1 MRKYEMKQMY
11 RKISLYCVW
20 VLLCT
25 VLLIPFSAK
34 AYEEKWGV
42 INGTVNFREG
52 PGSTY
57 TSITKLAV
65 GDSVYII
72 GEATA
77 DNGGLWY
84 QVNCEKN
91 GKQLTGYV
99 FAEYITVGNNDFVNS
114 LKEQGFPESYYAG
127 LIALHEQYPSWQF
140 KAVKTELSWDAVI
153 AGETVIGRNM
163 VYYTSNPAYI
173 DLTDVDENGNQIGR
187 DGYSW
192 VTASKAAVEYYM
204 DPRNFLNASNIFMFE
219 SLSYTEGA
227 YTAKGVSAILSGTF
241 MSDNY
246 TCPDTKETLSY
257 AETFLAAGKLSGVSP
272 YHLAS
277 RAKQEQGSKG
287 NALGTG
293 TVSGYEGYYNFFNIG
308 AFATSTGGATLN
320 GAKYAS
326 SSGSYGRPWTNQY
339 KSITGGAQFL
349 GTSYI
354 NKGQDTI
361 YFQKFNVVN
370 KSNLYNHQ
378 YMSNVKAPASESTIM
393 KKAYTD
399 EILQGT
405 LIFKIPVYEN
415 MPTQAV
421 PKPEDR
427 TEQPEQPT
435 EPEDPDT
442 TQTPSF
448 STSYRVSG
456 TVLTGVAENTQV
468 STLLGKFSIENGS
481 VALYNEADQKKSS
494 GKVVTGD
501 MLKILKTDGS
511 VYQTLEIVIYGD
523 INGDGGISIA
533 DLVLTRKHLMEL
545 SALSGSYYA
554 AADINQDGKI
564 TIADMIFVRKHLM
577 ELSSITQA

>member
-1 MRKYEMKQMY
+1 MKQMH
-11 RKISLYCVW
+11 RKISLCCVLM
-20 VLLCT
+20 LLCT

-42 INGTVNFREG
+42 INDTVNFREG
-52 PGSTY
+52 PGTEY
-57 TSITKLAV
+57 TSVTKLAA

-77 DNGGLWY
+77 SNGGLWY
-84 QVNCEKN
+84 QVKCEKN
-91 GKQLTGYV
+91 GSQLTGYV
-99 FAEYITVGNNDFVNS
+99 FAEYVTVSSSDFIAY
-114 LKEQGFPESYYAG
+114 LQEQGFPESYYAG

-140 KAVKTELSWDAVI
+140 KAVKIELPWNEVI

-187 DGYSW
+187 DGNSW

-219 SLSYTEGA
+219 CLSYTEGA
-227 YTAKGVSAILSGTF
+227 YTAAGVSAILSGTF
-241 MSDNY
+241 MSGNY

-257 AETFLAAGKLSGVSP
+257 AETFLTAGQLSEVSP

-277 RAKQEQGSKG
+277 RAKQEQGAKG
-287 NALGTG
+287 NALGNG

-308 AFATSTGGATLN
+308 AYATSTGGATLN

-326 SSGSYGRPWTNQY
+326 TSGSYGRPWTNQY

-370 KSNLYNHQ
+370 QSNLYNHQ

-415 MPTQAV
+415 MPAQAV

-427 TEQPEQPT
+427 TEQPV
-435 EPEDPDT
+435 EPEEPET
-442 TQTPSF
+442 PKTPSF
-448 STSYRVSG
+448 STSYRISG
-456 TVLTGVAENTQV
+456 SVLTGVAESTQV
-468 STLLGKFSIENGS
+468 STLLGKFSVENGS
-481 VALYNEADQKKSS
+481 VVLYNKADQKKSS
-494 GKVVTGD
+494 GKAVTGD
-501 MLKILKTDGS
+501 ILKILKTDGS
-511 VYQTLEIVIYGD
+511 VYQSFEIVIYGD
-523 INGDGGISIA
+523 INGDGSISIA

-545 SALSGSYYA
+545 SALSDSYYT
-554 AADINQDGKI
+554 AADINKDGKI
-564 TIADMIFVRKHLM
+564 TIADMVFVRKHLM
-577 ELSSITQA
+577 ELSQITQS